1 MKADDLF
8 PDKVV
13 AKGKNVSVTRSQLDA
28 AVVGVRSR
36 AMQMGRQ
43 IPPEQLPII
52 QRQLLDRLILIQ
64 ILNSKAT
71 DADKSSGKEMA
82 DAKFAE
88 VKTQAG
94 TDKALDQQLKS
105 MGLTQE
111 QFRAKMLEDAVAEA
125 VLRRE
130 LKVNV
135 SDADAKKFYDDN
147 PAKFEQP
154 EMVRAS
160 HILLM
165 TIDPTTRAEL
175 SEAQKAAKH
184 KQIEDLLKRARD
196 GEDFAKLAKENSEDP
211 GAKDTGGEYTF
222 GRGRMVPEFES
233 GRLFPEDERD

>member
-1 MKADDLF
+1 M
-8 PDKVV
+8 
-13 AKGKNVSVTRSQLDA
+13 
-28 AVVGVRSR
+28 
-36 AMQMGRQ
+36 
-43 IPPEQLPII
+43 
-52 QRQLLDRLILIQ
+52 
-64 ILNSKAT
+64 
-71 DADKSSGKEMA
+71 
-82 DAKFAE
+82 
-88 VKTQAG
+88 
-94 TDKALDQQLKS
+94 DQQLKS

-211 GAKDTGGEYTF
+211 ETPYTPAAVF
-222 GRGRMVPEFES
+222 IQTVES
-233 GRLFPEDERD
+233 CIQERLTSSSWNCC